1 MNRGW
6 TCPNCGGCYS
16 PATPQCFNCT
26 GRTSTSGGCE
36 LRGPHLSHNSVPPH
50 LYNEPH
56 VYMELDD
63 DGKVTLGKKGQYA
76 PEGWPVVWKSK
87 EEMLEQFP
95 DKQNDTNEQ
104 T

>member
-36 LRGPHLSHNSVPPH
+36 LRAPHLSHNSPPPH
-50 LYNEPH
+50 H
-56 VYMELDD
+56 VYFELDD
-63 DGKVTLGKKGQYA
+63 DGKVTFGKKGHYA
-76 PEGWPVVWKSK
+76 PYPEQR
-87 EEMLEQFP
+87 LEWQTKDELKRDFP
-95 DKQNDTNEQ
+95 DKQNEANEQ